1 MINNLP
7 EMSFAQHF
15 GELKSRIVKIL
26 AVFTVSFIVA
36 YIFKEQLFNILAQPL
51 LNIFED
57 NQHFIFT
64 HLAEAFFVY
73 LKLAFW
79 AALFITIPFA
89 LIQVYLFIAPGLYK
103 TEKRFVIPTFTFS
116 VILFYAGISFVYI
129 YLMPKAWEF
138 FLSFSNSNI
147 DIALQA
153 KISEYFNFSLQL
165 MLAFGLAFQLPII
178 LLVLAK
184 ADLITVKTLI
194 NGRKYAIILMA
205 VVSALLTPPDLI
217 SQIALIIPL
226 TVMYEITIL
235 LLKLNKNSKLEK

>member
-36 YIFKEQLFNILAQPL
+36 YIFKEHLFNILAQPL